1 MSSEYAGAD
10 TYHATVTVV
19 DDADP
24 PVAASFAAGLQDVA
38 DRTAYLKGT
47 SDTSETALARL
58 AEVVVGYGTIKRVRG
73 VWRETIN
80 AALTLDES
88 GTTVYHGGPPASTY
102 QHVARFA
109 IPEGAVITRIVVPSM
124 GYGYTSLPAVMP
136 FARLYRGA
144 DGQGTI
150 ELIAE
155 FTDPASSVAAF
166 NLFHLNYS
174 GAPGHM
180 SHEVDPDYTY
190 SLILYTG
197 NGGTTTGVNDGL
209 RFWPPWVEVE

>member
-58 AEVVVGYGTIKRVRG
+58 AEVVVGYSTTKRVRG
-73 VWRETIN
+73 VWCETIN
-80 AALTLDES
+80 AALTLS
-88 GTTVYHGGPPASTY
+88 GGGAVVHHAGPPASTY

-109 IPEGAVITRIVVPSM
+109 IPEGTVITRIVVPSR
-124 GYGYTSLPAVMP
+124 GFGYTSLPAAMP
-136 FARLYRGA
+136 FARLYRIA
-144 DGQGTI
+144 DGQETA

-155 FTDPASSVAAF
+155 FTDPAASVAAF
-166 NLFHLNYS
+166 NLYHLNYS

-180 SHEVDPDYTY
+180 SHEVDPDYSYFLT
-190 SLILYTG
+190 LYTG